1 MKFSLITSF
10 FNTAEYVD
18 KLYNSILSQTYQ
30 NWEWIVTDDFSENS
44 AKEKLLEIN
53 KKDSRVK
60 YVDQNFKQEVYYN
73 PHKFSSLDSSF
84 VMNIGS
90 DDILYPKILEVY
102 KHFFMLYPDVICMA
116 SGATRYEEDGSRK
129 NYLFGD
135 DRYLNNA
142 DHRENMGSSEAMF
155 GKNIAW
161 RHIPYPQLDFNP
173 NNKYQ
178 KRLEDL
184 NLLLRLEEIGKLLI
198 LNRNLCDTDVRSIS
212 LSNSHRLAIGVDEIV
227 TQTQK
232 DILGDT
238 DIRRNNKSF
247 YSMKKPFVDEFQF
260 VNTFYYGNLC
270 KSSGHAIVNLLNPS
284 ISYRQQDVL
293 KELYFD
299 LEFRTD
305 NFCPL
310 TGYNYFL
317 IQSHEDVSF
326 LEKNIQNLSTR
337 KNLIIV
343 SCNYKYP
350 LKDFLE
356 KNFEYVFLFFGYNN
370 LFWVQFLN

>member
-10 FNTAEYVD
+10 FNTTEYVD

-30 NWEWIVTDDFSENS
+30 NWEWVVTDDFSEDS
-44 AKEKLLEIN
+44 AKDKLLEIS

-102 KHFFMLYPDVICMA
+102 KHFFMLHPDVICMA
-116 SGATRYEEDGSRK
+116 AGATRYNNNGKVR
-129 NYLFGD
+129 NYLLGD

-142 DHRENMGSSEAMF
+142 DHRKNTGSSEDMF
-155 GKNIAW
+155 GKNITW

-173 NNKYQ
+173 GNKYK

-198 LNRNLCDTDVRSIS
+198 LNRNLCDTDVRNVS
-212 LSNSHRLAIGVDEIV
+212 LSNSPKLAIGVDEIV

-232 DILGDT
+232 DILEDT

-247 YSMKKPFVDEFQF
+247 YSMKKLFTDEFNF
-260 VNTFYYGNLC
+260 LNAFYFGDMC
-270 KSSGHAIVNLLNPS
+270 KSSKHAIVNLLNPS
-284 ISYRQQDVL
+284 ISYRQQNIL

-299 LEFRTD
+299 FEFRTD

-310 TGYNYFL
+310 TEYNYFL
-317 IQSHEDVSF
+317 IQSHGDISF

-343 SCNYKYP
+343 SSNYEYP

-356 KNFEYVFLFFGYNN
+356 KNSKCGFSFRGCNN
-370 LFWVQFLN
+370 LFWTQLFN